1 MKLRGVDGSSSA
13 IQGISRG
20 GDTKRDHRSPLRRRW
35 SAMIAVPL
43 LQPFEVCVGLRRSAE
58 CEGTFIPVVRV
69 GSKVS
74 KTVKRGRPMG
84 RQRRILDLLAE
95 RGRLCIETIA
105 RELGEDPDRIKARV
119 LKMRYRGLVRVITRS
134 ASLDGALIELA
145 LPALVRKVHGDA
157 A

>member
-1 MKLRGVDGSSSA
+1 
-13 IQGISRG
+13 
-20 GDTKRDHRSPLRRRW
+20 
-35 SAMIAVPL
+35 
-43 LQPFEVCVGLRRSAE
+43 
-58 CEGTFIPVVRV
+58 
-69 GSKVS
+69 
-74 KTVKRGRPMG
+74 MG

-119 LKMRYRGLVRVITRS
+119 LKMRYRGLVRVITHS

>member
-1 MKLRGVDGSSSA
+1 
-13 IQGISRG
+13 
-20 GDTKRDHRSPLRRRW
+20 
-35 SAMIAVPL
+35 
-43 LQPFEVCVGLRRSAE
+43 
-58 CEGTFIPVVRV
+58 
-69 GSKVS
+69 
-74 KTVKRGRPMG
+74 MG